1 MDPTRPRR
9 KISAGLSVGRAF
21 HPIIAV
27 NRFASFLF
35 FPFSLSPSLPLCGAV
50 AYRLE
55 AIHPFSRKTG
65 LSLSFSF
72 SLSIFLFPSR
82 PVPGTHHRVSS
93 FHPIARMGSREFLV
107 LHCSFPSLG
116 RNRRC
121 SNSRTRETPFLFSLS
136 LFLALLQPRMFYE
149 VLRGSRL
156 VKLPPSLYAPFRI
169 AKLLIPRIVP
179 NPRESGSSAGNR

>member
-1 MDPTRPRR
+1 MPVSL
-9 KISAGLSVGRAF
+9 SAARSIRLSPLIDSLLF
-21 HPIIAV
+21 
-27 NRFASFLF
+27 SFSL
-35 FPFSLSPSLPLCGAV
+35 SLSPSLPLCGAV

-93 FHPIARMGSREFLV
+93 FHSIARMGSREFLV

>member
-1 MDPTRPRR
+1 MPVSL
-9 KISAGLSVGRAF
+9 SAARSIRLSPLIDSLLF
-21 HPIIAV
+21 
-27 NRFASFLF
+27 SFSL
-35 FPFSLSPSLPLCGAV
+35 SLSPSLPLCGAV

-136 LFLALLQPRMFYE
+136 LSFLLFFNLECFTRFYE
-149 VLRGSRL
+149 DLGSLSYHRAFMPL
-156 VKLPPSLYAPFRI
+156 S
-169 AKLLIPRIVP
+169 
-179 NPRESGSSAGNR
+179 ESRNF

>member
-1 MDPTRPRR
+1 MPVSL
-9 KISAGLSVGRAF
+9 SAARSIRLS
-21 HPIIAV
+21 PLID
-27 NRFASFLF
+27 SLLF
-35 FPFSLSPSLPLCGAV
+35 SFSLSLSLPPS
-50 AYRLE
+50 
-55 AIHPFSRKTG
+55 PFAELSRIASRRYIRSRVKPAS
-65 LSLSFSF
+65 LSL

-121 SNSRTRETPFLFSLS
+121 SNSRTRETPFLFFLS